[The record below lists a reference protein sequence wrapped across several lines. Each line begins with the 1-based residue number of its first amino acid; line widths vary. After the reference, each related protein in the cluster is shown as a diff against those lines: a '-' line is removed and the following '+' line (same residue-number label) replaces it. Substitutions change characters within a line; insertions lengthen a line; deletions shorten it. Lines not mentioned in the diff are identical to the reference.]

1 MFLRNKKRDIG
12 DTIRELSI
20 PYNLGLTQRLP
31 AEIRY
36 TLEHGITFLDLQE
49 QRDYPKMD
57 AVREQALDEFRRQ
70 QHAVNTAPQDWHRCY
85 FERIRSAMP
94 VRDRLA
100 STLFEQETLR
110 GPAGLSALHDMRALL
125 SQSQDIEICRGLEA
139 DKCHCPKRDP
149 TWRHVQACHSKFLR
163 AQHSKGTIVEFC
175 FECDIWIISTSQ

>member
-1 MFLRNKKRDIG
+1 M
-12 DTIRELSI
+12 
-20 PYNLGLTQRLP
+20 Q
-31 AEIRY
+31 
-36 TLEHGITFLDLQE
+36 
-49 QRDYPKMD
+49 
-57 AVREQALDEFRRQ
+57 
-70 QHAVNTAPQDWHRCY
+70 
-85 FERIRSAMP
+85 

-125 SQSQDIEICRGLEA
+125 SQSQDIEIRRGLEA

-175 FECDIWIISTSQ
+175 FECDIWIIGTSQWNSHCRSHLPEISSRRFLDPLEHNGVLVVAGFCPYCLNDGTLKMKVRLK